1 MFSREHLLG
10 FVRVY
15 YWVSTIIIFSEEN
28 LFGFVSVVLDWYNQN
43 HYSTIVIIMFGDF
56 PRVRVSVFLGRYN
69 NYYVLTGQLT
79 HFCVSVLFGWYN
91 NYVLSEKISRFC
103 VSVLFG
109 WYNNYILTKSLLIF
123 V

>member
-1 MFSREHLLG
+1 M
-10 FVRVY
+10 
-15 YWVSTIIIFSEEN
+15 
-28 LFGFVSVVLDWYNQN
+28 SVVLDWYNQN

-103 VSVLFG
+103 VSAILFLFSA
-109 WYNNYILTKSLLIF
+109 ILMFSPESLF
-123 V
+123 VCCCFLCVSAFLFH